1 MNFPTDL
8 PLKMVA
14 EIDYSQLNLPQFAS
28 IAPSDQMIP
37 QNLPTV
43 DGAGT
48 TSADLPKVDSAASF
62 SNPAIAAPP
71 PPPQPVVSSLNMR
84 VRSTSTPC

>member
-28 IAPSDQMIP
+28 IAPSDQLP

-43 DGAGT
+43 EGAGT
-48 TSADLPKVDSAASF
+48 TTDLPKVESNASF
-62 SNPAIAAPP
+62 SNTAIVAPP
-71 PPPQPVVSSLNMR
+71 PPPPPVVSILLGTRPSNR
-84 VRSTSTPC
+84 IIA